1 MHQWF
6 RKGNARRFHRVD
18 MPIRYFIIPSS
29 PLEER
34 EIFATG
40 ANYFPNG
47 TTKKLHDL
55 KAATLSSLERI
66 QDQKEVIGEIVTE
79 IIQHVEFYGDCL
91 RNISNGIH
99 PKKDPNYWLQINSKK
114 QGFVAINKI
123 KESSPKTFTYFK
135 MIEEKYL
142 VFFERLLKSIQLSDK
157 DNFEVDGHLPYGF
170 KIDETMT
177 LFSQPKFSRIPL
189 VQTIVHVAE
198 FLDGYL
204 EVHRQI
210 NDDNYLQH
218 FPKEWPLRKSNISA
232 SGLAVLMPKLFNV
245 YSRVNVFLYFE
256 EDDKHIFFEGVV
268 VDIREIEDDYLER
281 IAVNF
286 EFPNGN
292 DQNYIQ
298 QQIQKQ
304 EVKECMKYTF
314 FDG

>member
-34 EIFATG
+34 EIYATG

-47 TTKKLHDL
+47 TVQKLNDL
-55 KAATLSSLERI
+55 ESATRSSLERI
-66 QDQKEVIGEIVTE
+66 QDQKQVIGEIVTE
-79 IIQHVEFYGDCL
+79 IIQYIKFYSDCL

-114 QGFVAINKI
+114 QGFSSINKI

-135 MIEEKYL
+135 MIEDKFL
-142 VFFERLLKSIQLSDK
+142 IFFERLLNSIERSSK
-157 DNFEVDGHLPYGF
+157 DTFYVDGDLPFGF
-170 KIDETMT
+170 KIDETRT
-177 LFSQPKFSRIPL
+177 LFSQPKFARIPL

-198 FLDGYL
+198 FLDANL
-204 EVHRQI
+204 EIHRQI

-218 FPKEWPLRKSNISA
+218 FPQEWPLKTINISA
-232 SGLAVLMPKLFNV
+232 SGIAVLMPKLFKI

-256 EDDKHIFFEGVV
+256 EDEKQISFEGVV
-268 VDIREIEDDYLER
+268 VDIRESQGDYLER